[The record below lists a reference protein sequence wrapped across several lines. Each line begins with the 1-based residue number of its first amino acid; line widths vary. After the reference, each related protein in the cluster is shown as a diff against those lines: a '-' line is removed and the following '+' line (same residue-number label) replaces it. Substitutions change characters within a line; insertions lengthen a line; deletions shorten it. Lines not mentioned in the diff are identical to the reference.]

1 MKNKKIFILD
11 TSVLVYNPRALFA
24 FEDNDLVLPIV
35 VIEELD
41 KLKKGIDD
49 TSRNAREAS
58 KLIDELRG
66 EKKLAKGVD
75 LPGGGIL
82 KIELNHISTEN
93 IEKLGLN
100 LAVKDNRI
108 LNVAFDIHSR
118 EKSKKVI
125 FVSKDINMRIK
136 ADALGI
142 MAENLESD
150 KIPDINKLY
159 TGRDELKLSRKE
171 IDKIYSNDGLKVSSK
186 MGDFFPNQFLT
197 LVSNSGSSHSVLA
210 KYNKEKKVFFSL
222 SHNKEKVWGILPR
235 NREQQFA
242 MDILMD
248 PDIKLVTLIG
258 KAGTGKTLLALAA
271 GLSLTVTEKKYS
283 RLVVSRPIFPMG
295 RDIGYLPGEIE
306 DKLRPWMQPINDNL
320 DYLMSTSPGKNKNKK
335 SVQSLFDDGLVEVE
349 PLTYIRGRSL
359 QNQFLIVDEAQN
371 LTPHEIKT
379 IITRV
384 GAGTKIVL
392 TGDPYQIDNPYLDSA
407 SNGLSFLVE
416 KFKEESISG
425 HITFVKGERSELA
438 ELAAT
443 IL

>member
-1 MKNKKIFILD
+1 MKNKKTFVLD
-11 TSVLVYNPRALFA
+11 TSVLIYNPRSLFA
-24 FEDNDLVLPIV
+24 FEDNDIVLPIF

-41 KLKKGIDD
+41 KLKKGVEN

-58 KLIDELRG
+58 RLIDELRG
-66 EKKLAKGVD
+66 EKNLAKGVD
-75 LPGGGIL
+75 LPGGGKL
-82 KIELNHISTEN
+82 KIMLNHISTKD
-93 IEKLGLN
+93 IEKEGLN
-100 LAVKDNRI
+100 LDFKDNRI
-108 LNVAFDIHSR
+108 LNVAFDLR
-118 EKSKKVI
+118 KKNKDKKVI
-125 FVSKDINMRIK
+125 LVSKDINMRIK

-142 MAENLESD
+142 MAENLETER
-150 KIPDINKLY
+150 IPDINKLY
-159 TGRDELKLSRKE
+159 SGRNEYIIPRKE
-171 IDKIYSNDGLKVSSK
+171 IEKIYSEKGLAPSK
-186 MGDFFPNQFLT
+186 EMKDLLPNEFLT
-197 LVSNSGSSHSVLA
+197 LNSSSGSSHSALA
-210 KYNKEKKVFFSL
+210 RYNKKKNAILSL
-222 SHNKEKVWGILPR
+222 KNENIKTWGITPR
-235 NREQQFA
+235 NREQKFA
-242 MDILMD
+242 LDILID

-271 GLSLTVTEKKYS
+271 GLEQTISERIYS

-320 DYLMSTSPGKNKNKK
+320 DYLMNVRPGKNKNKK
-335 SVQSLFDDGLVEVE
+335 SIQTLFEDGYVEVE

-407 SNGLSFLVE
+407 SNGLTYLVE
-416 KFKEESISG
+416 KFKNESISG

>member
-1 MKNKKIFILD
+1 MSKKKVFVLD
-11 TSVLVYNPRALFA
+11 TSVLVYNPRSLFA
-24 FEDNDLVLPIV
+24 FDDNDIVLPIV

-41 KLKKGIDD
+41 KLKKGVDD

-58 KLIDELRG
+58 RLIDELRG
-66 EKKLAKGVD
+66 GKKLAKGVD
-75 LPGGGIL
+75 LPGGGVL
-82 KIELNHISTEN
+82 KIELNHISSEQ
-93 IEKLGLN
+93 IEKKGLN
-100 LAVKDNRI
+100 FDIKDNRI
-108 LNVAFDIHSR
+108 LNVAYDLHTK
-118 EKSKKVI
+118 EKDRKVI
-125 FVSKDINMRIK
+125 LISKDINMRIK
-136 ADALGI
+136 ADALGV

-159 TGRDELKLSRKE
+159 SGRDEYLVPRKDM
-171 IDKIYSNDGLKVSSK
+171 DKIYTKAGLKPNHK
-186 MGDFFPNQFLT
+186 KIKLLPNQFIT
-197 LVSNSGSSHSVLA
+197 LSNSNGSSHSVLA
-210 KYNKEKKVFFSL
+210 KYNKEKDALFALKV
-222 SHNKEKVWGILPR
+222 EKGKIWGIAPR

-242 MDILMD
+242 LDILMD

-271 GLSLTVTEKKYS
+271 GMDLTIKDRKYN

-320 DYLMSTSPGKNKNKK
+320 DFLMSTSPGKTKNKR
-335 SVQSLFDDGLVEVE
+335 SIQSLFDDGLIEVE

-359 QNQFLIVDEAQN
+359 QNQYLIVDEAQN

-384 GAGTKIVL
+384 GNGTKIVI

-407 SNGLSFLVE
+407 SNGLTFLVE

-425 HITFVKGERSELA
+425 HITFIKGERSELA